1 MRVLRGTQKGAV
13 MFMNGTREPARR
25 RRTSARFLFGAC
37 AAGACAAGGLAA
49 ALSLTIPAVSPVA
62 ASVPVTGPPPSC
74 GTYQCFLDADA
85 FLQSEP
91 SPLPGQVATV
101 PLATRAVGPAPGAP
115 SMLVGL
121 DNGPRAFWAVS
132 DGFAQGRS
140 GLVGGVST
148 GNVYNFDHWQYVD
161 GLYYYFHDTVSVPP
175 TQWVNAGHR
184 NGVPVFG
191 TVTGDCDVCGIQ
203 ATKLFSAANYQ
214 KTVQKLYDYAVA
226 YGFDGWVIDMEGD
239 FRPGPTVLAAVKEL
253 SAMVLPDHQPV
264 RVAVYHAGEYALEP
278 NGAMLPYF
286 EAGADW
292 QADYDLGDVP
302 SSYPMNT
309 YQTLRA
315 IGLESQRFRAYWSS
329 YVYNYQAGC
338 TPGEHTTTTQI
349 WNGNPGSPGHP
360 EQCLNSQDLF
370 NDQRSIVPSPP
381 ATQPRYYTSTGLFAP
396 EWTYFGNLPDPTAG
410 QVAVGPVSRTLVH
423 AADDA
428 QWVGAD
434 VRYSGQSCAR
444 SGTDNA
450 VSSLITPR
458 SVLGGLPF
466 VTNFNEGEGDVYA
479 IDGKLVQNQPW
490 NNLSAQ
496 DILPTWY
503 CAQGGDLVATP
514 TYATED
520 DADAFNGGSALALTG
535 HGAGQVALYDTR
547 IHIAAWS
554 LPALAFTSKTVTGA
568 LPYVRVTFSDGTSQT
583 VQRTVPGPG
592 WQQTTSRLWAQGKTI
607 VRISVG
613 FAGWNRPVDTI
624 LGQLRLYDITMD
636 TRPSPIYV
644 TSTDP
649 TISWTQACGPAI
661 SYWNVYMR
669 AGRRLRFLGPAFTTT
684 YSVAQS
690 MFAPGKRTTHF
701 VIQPV
706 SASGLAA
713 VLGSAWPAPRFVK
726 VTG

>member
-1 MRVLRGTQKGAV
+1 
-13 MFMNGTREPARR
+13 MFTNGTREPVRR
-25 RRTSARFLFGAC
+25 RRTSAGFLFGAR
-37 AAGACAAGGLAA
+37 AAGGLAA
-49 ALSLTIPAVSPVA
+49 ALPLIILAVLPAA
-62 ASVPVTGPPPSC
+62 ASAPVTGPPPVC

-85 FLQSEP
+85 FLRSTP
-91 SPLPGQVATV
+91 DPLPGQVATV
-101 PLATRAVGPAPGAP
+101 PLAARAVGPAPGTP

-140 GLVGGVST
+140 GLVDGVST

-161 GLYYYFHDTVSVPP
+161 ELYYYFHGTVSVPP

-184 NGVPVFG
+184 NGVPVLG
-191 TVTGDCDVCGIQ
+191 TVTGDCDGCDTQ
-203 ATKLFSAANYQ
+203 ANELFSAANYQ

-226 YGFDGWVIDMEGD
+226 YGFDGRTIDMENR
-239 FRPGPTVLAAVKEL
+239 FQPSPTVLAAVKEL

-264 RVAVYHAGEYALEP
+264 RVVVYHAGESSLEP
-278 NGAMLPYF
+278 DGEMLPYF

-302 SSYPMNT
+302 SSYPMHT
-309 YQTLRA
+309 YQTLQA
-315 IGLESQRFRAYWSS
+315 IGLQSQRFRAYWSS
-329 YVYNYQAGC
+329 YVYHYEGGC
-338 TPGEHTTTTQI
+338 TPGEHTTTSQI
-349 WNGNPGSPGHP
+349 WNGNGNPG
-360 EQCLNSQDLF
+360 QCLNSRDLF
-370 NDQRSIVPSPP
+370 NDQRSIVSSSP

-396 EWTYFGNLPDPTAG
+396 EWTYFGNLPDPETG
-410 QVAVGPVSRTLVH
+410 QVPVGPVSRAFVH

-428 QWVGAD
+428 LWVGAD
-434 VRYSGQSCAR
+434 VRYSGRSCAR

-450 VSSLITPR
+450 ASSLITPR
-458 SVLGGLPF
+458 SIVGRLPF

-479 IDGKLVQNQPW
+479 IGGKLVATQPW

-496 DILPTWY
+496 DVLPTWY
-503 CAQGGDLVATP
+503 CTQGGDLTATP
-514 TYATED
+514 TYATAN

-547 IHIAAWS
+547 IRIAAGS
-554 LPALAFTSKTVTGA
+554 LPVLAFTSRTVTGA

-583 VQRTVPGPG
+583 VQRTVPGRG
-592 WQQTTSRLWAQGKTI
+592 WQQTASLLRARGRTI
-607 VRISVG
+607 VQISVG
-613 FAGWNRPVDTI
+613 FAGRNRPVDTV
-624 LGQLRLYDITMD
+624 LGQLRLYDATMD

-644 TSTDP
+644 TSTGPD
-649 TISWTQACGPAI
+649 ISWTPARRPAI
-661 SYWNVYMR
+661 SYWNVYMQV
-669 AGRRLRFLGPAFTTT
+669 GRCLRFLGPAFTTT

-706 SASGLAA
+706 STSGSAA
-713 VLGSAWPAPRFVK
+713 VLRSVGSVSQYFVR